1 MPIPFDIHQ
10 LQCFVAVAEELHFG
24 RAAQRMHLTQPPLSR
39 QIKLLEARLEVQLF
53 ERSGREVR
61 LTAAGAAFLGGAR
74 EVIQAAQTSTALARD
89 AANRPQ
95 ERLSL
100 GFTPVAAYE
109 ALPGLLRGFNEALP
123 MAELALNELMT
134 LAQLDALIRN
144 DIDAALLRPSINLFH
159 FDSLRVN
166 VDNLVAVLPAHHALA
181 KKKELRLSDFEGQPY
196 VGHDPVKAKYLAD
209 ITEQGFR
216 AANVSHRL
224 VLSCIEPQ
232 TMLAMVGAGLGL
244 GIVAGQVGRYTSN
257 PLVEFRPFIADSLPA
272 IEIWMVWRKGN
283 RNPTVEW
290 LVCSAKR
297 LMAELHITQPAAPA
311 HD

>member
-10 LQCFVAVAEELHFG
+10 LQCFIAVAEELHFG

-39 QIKLLEARLEVQLF
+39 QIKLLEARLDVQLF

-74 EVIQAAQTSTALARD
+74 EVIQAARTSTALARD

-109 ALPGLLRGFNEALP
+109 ALPGLLRGFNEDLP
-123 MAELALNELMT
+123 LAELALNELMT
-134 LAQLDALIRN
+134 LAQLDALVRN

-159 FDSLRVN
+159 FDSMRVN
-166 VDNLVAVLPAHHALA
+166 VDSLVAVLPGNHALT
-181 KKKELRLSDFEGQPY
+181 KKKELRLSDFENQPY
-196 VGHDPVKAKYLAD
+196 IGHDPVRAKYLAD
-209 ITEQGFR
+209 ITGQGFR
-216 AANVSHRL
+216 AANVSPRT
-224 VLSCIEPQ
+224 VLCCTEPQ

-244 GIVAGQVGRYTSN
+244 AIVAGQVGRYTSN
-257 PLVEFRPFIADSLPA
+257 PLVEFRPFRAETLPA

-290 LVCSAKR
+290 LIRSAEQFV
-297 LMAELHITQPAAPA
+297 AELGI
-311 HD
+311 